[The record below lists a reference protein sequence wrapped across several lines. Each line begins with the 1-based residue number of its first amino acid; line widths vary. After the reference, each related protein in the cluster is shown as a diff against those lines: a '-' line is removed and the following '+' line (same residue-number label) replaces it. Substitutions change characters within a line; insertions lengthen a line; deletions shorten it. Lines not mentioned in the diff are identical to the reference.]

1 MSFGLRLACWN
12 YTHVIRRCEK
22 ISILSWQWQAQKVTR
37 QLLHRQNGLPPS
49 LVGDDLNH
57 WNNFLV
63 QAERGAVM
71 LNCAAWHNYS

>member
-1 MSFGLRLACWN
+1 MASAKSDAPITASTKW
-12 YTHVIRRCEK
+12 I
-22 ISILSWQWQAQKVTR
+22 A
-37 QLLHRQNGLPPS
+37 PS